1 MSTGSQGLGKN
12 VGAAI
17 RSLTGLKSRRD
28 ASEGSLVGEEEG
40 RRGSLDYITTSSSPE
55 ERRAE
60 RRREVEAI
68 LRRSSKGSK

>member
-1 MSTGSQGLGKN
+1 M
-12 VGAAI
+12 
-17 RSLTGLKSRRD
+17 RSLAGLKSRRGV
-28 ASEGSLVGEEEG
+28 SEQEDVRGSMEGEREVEVV
-40 RRGSLDYITTSSSPE
+40 RRGSLDSSRASSSPE